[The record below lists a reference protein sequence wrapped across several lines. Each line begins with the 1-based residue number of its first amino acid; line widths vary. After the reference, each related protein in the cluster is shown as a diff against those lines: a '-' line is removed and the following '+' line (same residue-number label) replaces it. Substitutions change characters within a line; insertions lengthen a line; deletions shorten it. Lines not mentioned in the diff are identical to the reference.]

1 MVRKAVIPAAGFGT
15 RFLPATKTQPKEM
28 LPIVDKPVIQYVV
41 EELASAGIRDVVM
54 VIGKGKRAI
63 EEHFDRSWE
72 LEGQLERKGRLE
84 LLEQMR
90 SISSMVDLHF
100 VWQQETLGLGHAVW
114 CARHHVGNEP
124 FMVLL
129 GDTIIDAEVPAAKQL
144 LDVYADHPHSMV
156 LLEEVPRELVSRYG
170 IADGQEIS
178 PGVLRLDG
186 LVEKPAVEDAPSNL
200 AIASR
205 YILTPHIFDCLERI
219 EPGVGGELQLTDAMR
234 MLMEAEPM
242 IGVRLKGRRHDIG
255 NKVGFVEAN
264 LDFALKDPE
273 MAGELKAYLKRLVA
287 EM

>member
-15 RFLPATKTQPKEM
+15 RFLPATKTQPQEM
-28 LPIVDKPVIQYVV
+28 LPILDKPVIQYVI
-41 EELASAGIRDVVM
+41 EELALAGIRDVVM

-72 LEGQLERKGRLE
+72 LEGQLEEKGRYE

-90 SISSMVDLHF
+90 SISSLVDLHF
-100 VWQQETLGLGHAVW
+100 VWQQEKLGLGHAVW
-114 CARHHVGNEP
+114 CARHHVGDEP

-144 LDVYADHPHSMV
+144 LDVYSDHPHSMV

-170 IADGQEIS
+170 VADGQEIS
-178 PGVLRLDG
+178 PGVLRLKG
-186 LVEKPAVEDAPSNL
+186 LVEKPAVEEAPSNL

-205 YILTPHIFDCLERI
+205 YILTPRIFDCLERI
-219 EPGVGGELQLTDAMR
+219 EPGIGGELQLTDAMR

-242 IGVRLKGRRHDIG
+242 MGVRLKGRRCDIG

-273 MAGELKAYLKRLVA
+273 MADDLKAYLKRLVA

>member
-28 LPIVDKPVIQYVV
+28 LPIVDKPVIQYVI
-41 EELASAGIRDVVM
+41 EELAAAGIRDVVM
-54 VIGKGKRAI
+54 VIGKGKRSI

-72 LEGQLERKGRLE
+72 LETQLEQKGRHE

-90 SISSMVDLHF
+90 GISSLVDLHF
-100 VWQQETLGLGHAVW
+100 VWQQEMLGLGHAVW
-114 CARHHVGNEP
+114 CARHHVGDEP

-129 GDTIIDAEVPAAKQL
+129 GDTIIDADVPAAKQL

-170 IADGQEIS
+170 VADGEEVS
-178 PGVLRLDG
+178 PGVLTLNG
-186 LVEKPAVEDAPSNL
+186 LVEKPPVETAPSNL

-205 YILTPHIFDCLERI
+205 YILTPGIFDCLERI

-234 MLMEAEPM
+234 MLMGSEPM
-242 IGVRLKGRRHDIG
+242 MGVRLKGRRCDIG

-273 MAGELKAYLKRLVA
+273 MAGDLKAYLKRLVA
-287 EM
+287 DM